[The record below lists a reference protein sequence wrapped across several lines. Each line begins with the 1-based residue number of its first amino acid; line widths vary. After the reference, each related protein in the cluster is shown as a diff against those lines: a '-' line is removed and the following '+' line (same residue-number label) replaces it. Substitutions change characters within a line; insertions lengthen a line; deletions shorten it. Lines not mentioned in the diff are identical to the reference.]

1 MKKKKQS
8 WIVYLS
14 TFPPRECGIAT
25 FTKDLTD
32 TFDDLFFPREESK
45 IVAIDQAGL
54 VGKYPK
60 SVIFKINQEEKGDYV
75 EVAQKLNDLS
85 QVKLICIQHEFGI
98 FGGENGKY
106 ILEFLKE
113 IKKPTIIVM
122 HTVVPSASPYFEKYK
137 EIVLAVNDYVRCII
151 VMTETSK
158 KILEEEYGISSSKIK
173 VIPHGIHPTF
183 YRDSLRAKAELGLK
197 KKTVVSTFG
206 LLSRNKGIEYAIR
219 AFPAVLKKIP
229 NAVYLVVGATHPG
242 ILKKEGE
249 NYRNSLI
256 GLVSKLKL
264 KKNIVFYDNYFSTEK
279 ILKFLQATDVYLSTS
294 LDPNQA
300 VSGTLSYA
308 LGSGRP
314 VVSTA
319 FAQAKEDVTDE
330 IGKLVNFR
338 NSDEIAKALV
348 EILKEKNI
356 GKEMGKK
363 AYFRTRKMTW
373 PNTALAYMQKFI
385 EIVPDLGLQ
394 EKNLPKFKL
403 RHLKNMTDDFGI
415 FQFAKFTNPDPDFG
429 YTLDDNARALIVAV
443 QYYEKSKN
451 ETALKLIQVYLK
463 FLEFVFSKKGCQNYI
478 NHDKTLNAERNTR
491 EELDD
496 AYARGIYAL
505 AVTAAAKNIPSDLK
519 KRAAKI
525 FHRKFNPEK
534 IICIPRSA
542 AFYIKALYEWL
553 KYDDSWEYKNALMK
567 YSECLVEF
575 YKKNN
580 EPNWHWF
587 EDVLT
592 YSNGVL
598 PEALLLAYQKTRNQK
613 YFNIGKESLD
623 FLIANSFKGRCC
635 TPVGQYGWFHK
646 GGKKTLFDQQ
656 PEEVAALVLASKAMY
671 EASGDKKYKSRMK
684 DAFDWFLG
692 NNLLHQ
698 VVYSHISGGCYD
710 GVGAMDVN
718 LNQGA
723 ESTVSYLI
731 ARLAID

>member
-1 MKKKKQS
+1 MKKKNQS
-8 WIVYLS
+8 WIIYLS

-45 IVAIDQAGL
+45 IVAIDQSGSSE
-54 VGKYPK
+54 KYPK
-60 SVIFKINQEEKGDYV
+60 SVIFKINQEKKGDYIR
-75 EVAQKLNDLS
+75 VAQKLNEMS

-98 FGGENGKY
+98 FGGEGGKY
-106 ILEFLKE
+106 VLDFLRE

-122 HTVVPSASPYFEKYK
+122 HTVVPSMSPYFEKYK

-151 VMTETSK
+151 VMTKTSK
-158 KILEEEYGISSSKIK
+158 KILEREYGIGSDKIK
-173 VIPHGIHPTF
+173 IIPHGIHPTL
-183 YRDSLRAKAELGLK
+183 YQDSLKAKAELGLK

-206 LLSRNKGIEYAIR
+206 LLSRNKGIEYAIK

-249 NYRNSLI
+249 NYRNSLLS
-256 GLVSKLKL
+256 LVFKLKL
-264 KKNIVFYDNYFSTEK
+264 EKNIIFYDNYFSTEK

-330 IGKLVNFR
+330 IGKLVDFR

-348 EILKEKNI
+348 EILKEKNV

-385 EIVPDLGLQ
+385 EIVPELGFQ

-403 RHLKNMTDDFGI
+403 RHLKKMTDDFGI
-415 FQFAKFTNPDPDFG
+415 FQFAKLTNPDPDFG

-443 QYYEKSKN
+443 QYYKKSKN
-451 ETALKLIQVYLK
+451 EVALRLIQVYLE
-463 FLEFVFSKKGCQNYI
+463 FIEFVFSKKDCQNYI
-478 NHDKTLNAERNTR
+478 NHNKTVNVERNTR
-491 EELDD
+491 EGLHD

-505 AVTAAAKNIPSDLK
+505 AITAAAKNVPVDLK

-525 FHRKFNPEK
+525 FQRKFNPKK
-534 IICIPRSA
+534 IVCIPRPA
-542 AFYIKALYEWL
+542 AFYIKALCEWL
-553 KYDDSWEYKNALMK
+553 KYDNSQKYQTALMK

-575 YKKNN
+575 YKKNS
-580 EPNWHWF
+580 EPKWRWF

-592 YSNGVL
+592 YSNGVI
-598 PEALLLAYQKTRNQK
+598 PEALLLAYQKTGNQK

-635 TPVGQYGWFHK
+635 TPVGQYGWFRK
-646 GGKKTLFDQQ
+646 GEKKTLFDQQ

-671 EASGDKKYKSRMK
+671 EASGDEKYKSIMR

-692 NNLLHQ
+692 NNLLRQ

-710 GVGAMDVN
+710 GVGAMEVN

-731 ARLAID
+731 ARLAVD